1 MENLEQS
8 IISLLPTILGLDK
21 YPGFIEYQIILD
33 SYIDRRSY
41 VPSIPNVDISSPLE
55 FYIIGNMEVISVI
68 AFIDWGGVD
77 PIELVYCDTG
87 KYAVFHSYE
96 PRPWKLGE
104 KFISLADMYY
114 NLDYSKYLFRS

>member
-1 MENLEQS
+1 MENPEQP
-8 IISLLPTILGLDK
+8 IISSLSRILGLDK
-21 YPGFIEYQIILD
+21 YPGFTEYQIILD

-41 VPSIPNVDISSPLE
+41 VPYIPNIDISSPLE
-55 FYIIGNMEVISVI
+55 FYILDNMEAISVI
-68 AFIDWGGVD
+68 AFIDWGGID

-96 PRPWKLGE
+96 PRPWKLE
-104 KFISLADMYY
+104 EAFESLADMYY